1 MQEDEVRRVVLET
14 LELYLESQIHAIRE
28 LKGKTP
34 TAVGRAFRQGRRR
47 QSLVDMCLEVLM
59 EQPGALHVSE
69 LVEVLRE
76 RFGRI
81 TDRDTLSSSLAK
93 KARQG
98 LLFEQTAP
106 ATFSARRSRQGK
118 P

>member
-14 LELYLESQIHAIRE
+14 LELYLESQIHALRE

-34 TAVGRAFRQGRRR
+34 SAVGRAFRGGRRR
-47 QSLVDMCLEVLM
+47 QSLVDMSLEILT
-59 EQPGALHVSE
+59 ELQRPLHVGE

-81 TDRDTLSSSLAK
+81 TDRDALSSALAK

-98 LLFEQTAP
+98 ILFEQTAP
-106 ATFSARRSRQGK
+106 ATFRAIDSGEKDR
-118 P
+118 